1 MYFLFLKDSDHFGGR
16 YLTDILLVGHWAF
29 AARTSNFVKEMNNN
43 TCV

>member
-29 AARTSNFVKEMNNN
+29 AAIASNFVTEMKNN

>member
-1 MYFLFLKDSDHFGGR
+1 MYFLFLKDSDQFGGG

-29 AARTSNFVKEMNNN
+29 AARTSNFKEMNKN